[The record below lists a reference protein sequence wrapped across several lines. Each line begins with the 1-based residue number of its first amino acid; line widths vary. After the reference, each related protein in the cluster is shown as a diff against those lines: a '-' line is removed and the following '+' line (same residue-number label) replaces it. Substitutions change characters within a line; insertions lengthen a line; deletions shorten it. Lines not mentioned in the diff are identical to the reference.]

1 MRFLRQTLVF
11 LTAIACGACH
21 RYSVQTPAANSMRE
35 EYCWWTVLR
44 SSRPADSVAARFA
57 SAYISAGFSN
67 VVFRRNADTAWA
79 AGAPAQLAGANS
91 PLAASR
97 AVAYWHG
104 DSTHFR
110 YFVSVGHPLAPGV
123 RSTDSVDF
131 GKHLLDLCATIARSA
146 AIGWSAP
153 RSATGDEALK
163 IWTRIP

>member
-1 MRFLRQTLVF
+1 MLSLRHTFVF

-21 RYSVQTPAANSMRE
+21 RSSVQTLAANSMRE

-44 SSRPADSVAARFA
+44 SARPADSVAARFA

-67 VVFRRNADTAWA
+67 VVFHRHADTAWA
-79 AGAPAQLAGANS
+79 GAAPTQLAANS
-91 PLAASR
+91 PLFASR
-97 AVAYWHG
+97 TVAYWHG

-110 YFVSVGHPLAPGV
+110 YFASVGRPLRTGV
-123 RSTDSVDF
+123 QSRDSVDF